1 MFLLTRRSPAGSLA
15 AAESTGELKTGHR
28 NRWFIFATDFQIDLG
43 FVVSA
48 FVPMIVVLATGENHL
63 EQPGGFALQ
72 WVLSPLSA
80 CCIFGQI
87 YHQLLS
93 LIKDPDPP

>member
-1 MFLLTRRSPAGSLA
+1 MHHRRRIDLELTCRSPAGSVG

-28 NRWFIFATDFQIDLG
+28 NRWFIFATDVQIDLG

-63 EQPGGFALQ
+63 RAAWRICLALGAIP
-72 WVLSPLSA
+72 PLS
-80 CCIFGQI
+80 
-87 YHQLLS
+87 LLY
-93 LIKDPDPP
+93 LR